1 MRPAIKDVE
10 PSVRRTIEDWL
21 RENGGPRRFKQGT
34 SNDFDAVRH
43 YLAERGYGAKFSQRG
58 DVAVEKAGEK
68 TRKLTVAAFFRFVDT
83 IRISEGLE
91 PYLAPAGDRP

>member
-10 PSVRRTIEDWL
+10 PAIRRTIEDWL

-43 YLAERGYGAKFSQRG
+43 FLAARGYEARFSQRG
-58 DVAVEKAGEK
+58 EVTVEHATE
-68 TRKLTVAAFFRFVDT
+68 RRRRFTVAAFFRFVDT
-83 IRISEGLE
+83 IRIGEGLP
-91 PYLAPAGDRP
+91 PYLPTRVSA